1 MIEPAAAMESAAD
14 VERDA
19 PNTHAA
25 DDANRAQVVRRA
37 RRASR
42 SPAAQTRLLRVLA
55 SMGGLIVWLSLT
67 LLTSGMLSPPEAVP
81 LLSPFTQWRAVQIP
95 NLSGPNPTGY
105 MASAAKAGVPVACDR
120 SGVSSV
126 GSDLIVPETEV
137 VCGDVLVIGANAVT
151 HGEVRGS
158 VQVIGG
164 SATISGDV
172 TGDVS
177 VIAGDIMVQ
186 PGGHVYGNARA
197 VGGSVDVSP
206 SAIANN
212 TSGDMQMPQD
222 LTRPPG
228 LNVPIDVGSLWLSL
242 LFWVSAALGLT
253 ALAPE
258 AIGQVR
264 SMISHHLGLSAI
276 VGALLALGGALVSIA
291 LVFTCLGIPLAL
303 AIAVAGWLAWVVGT
317 VSLGAWLGGAI
328 FGRPYRPRAP
338 SLLASAVLG
347 VLILSIFKALPI
359 VGPVIGMLAG
369 VVALGA
375 AALTLLSARRTAH
388 MHLR

>member
-1 MIEPAAAMESAAD
+1 MIEPVAAMESAAAD

-19 PNTHAA
+19 PNTHSA
-25 DDANRAQVVRRA
+25 DDANRAQAA
-37 RRASR
+37 RRASQ

-55 SMGGLIVWLSLT
+55 SVGGLIVWLSLI
-67 LLTSGMLSPPEAVP
+67 LLTRGTLSQAGATP
-81 LLSPFTQWRAVQIP
+81 LLSPFTQWGALQNP
-95 NLSGPNPTGY
+95 SLSASNPSGF
-105 MASAAKAGVPVACDR
+105 MAGVTKAGVPAPCDR
-120 SGVSSV
+120 SGVSSM
-126 GSDLIVPETEV
+126 GSDLIVPESEV

-151 HGEVRGS
+151 YGEVRGS

-177 VIAGDIMVQ
+177 VIGGDIMVQ
-186 PGGHVYGNARA
+186 PGGHVYGNVRS
-197 VGGSVDVSP
+197 VGGSVVVSP

-228 LNVPIDVGSLWLSL
+228 LNFTIDIGSFWLSL

-258 AIGQVR
+258 AIGQVHF
-264 SMISHHLGLSAI
+264 MISHHLGLSAI
-276 VGALLALGGALVSIA
+276 VGALLAVAGTLISIV

-303 AIAVAGWLAWVVGT
+303 AIAAAGWLAWVIGT

-328 FGRPYRPRAP
+328 FGRPFRPRAP

-347 VLILSIFKALPI
+347 VFILSVLKALPI

-375 AALTLLSARRTAH
+375 ATLTLLSARRAVYTHA
-388 MHLR
+388 R